1 MKIWHHSMTDL
12 SILKQ
17 YRKNMTEHAQ
27 KVLDEDVEV
36 ILHGIPPDVYG
47 TVPPIEAL
55 KYQYTEFLCE
65 RFVCEAAINAEKNGY
80 DAFTIGCYLDTGLQR
95 ARSLVDIPVL
105 GVTETSMLVAC
116 TLGKK
121 FSMVTIGP
129 SMQEHIMDEAI
140 SCGLEKRIASSLT
153 IDPPVME
160 YQMEG
165 DVEQGNLVEKL
176 FLQTCDRAIASG
188 ADVIIPSEGVLNEF
202 LYQRGINSYKSIPIL
217 DANAIMWQYAVMLA
231 KLKKASGI
239 TTSRRMAYTTPPKE
253 LLEKLQG
260 IHTRYNLSESDFS

>member
-1 MKIWHHSMTDL
+1 MKIWHHSMVDL
-12 SILKQ
+12 TLLTQ
-17 YRKNMTEHAQ
+17 YRKNIVDHAQ
-27 KVLDEDVEV
+27 KVLDQDITLVP
-36 ILHGIPPDVYG
+36 HGIPQDVYG
-47 TVPPIEAL
+47 SVPPIEAL

-65 RFVCEAAINAEKNGY
+65 RFVCEGALNAERNGY

-105 GVTETSMLVAC
+105 GVTETSMMVAC
-116 TLGKK
+116 MLGKK

-176 FLQTCDRAIASG
+176 FLQTCDKAIASG

-202 LYQRGINSYKSIPIL
+202 LYQRGVNSYKSIPIL

-231 KLKKASGI
+231 KLKRASGI
-239 TTSRRMAYTTPPKE
+239 TVSRRMAYTTPPKD